1 VQKADSLDILLV
13 LVGYILMHASFIRL
27 FFSARALGSNLKL
40 SISIV
45 LSSTLAFMLA
55 LAISHYLQIPLD
67 PISLTEALP
76 FLVCTVGFDKPLR
89 LAAAVFNHPHML
101 SPVKEGRLRG
111 QMKPAGEVV
120 LEAIEN
126 SGNAILRD
134 YALEIAVLTM
144 GAKSKVGGLKEFCA
158 LAALSLAL
166 DCILFGTFYAAIL
179 SVMIEVS
186 SQVTFLFW
194 NLG

>member
-1 VQKADSLDILLV
+1 
-13 LVGYILMHASFIRL
+13 MHASFIRL

-55 LAISHYLQIPLD
+55 LPVSYYLEIPLD

-101 SPVKEGRLRG
+101 SPVKEGKWRG

-134 YALEIAVLTM
+134 YALEIAVLAM

-158 LAALSLAL
+158 LAALVIVL
-166 DCILFGTFYAAIL
+166 DCVMFGTFYAAIL
-179 SVMIEVS
+179 TIMIEVS
-186 SQVTFLFW
+186 DHVTFFFW
-194 NLG
+194 DWG